1 MMRDKNRTKEY
12 FDEYIEEQIE
22 DFKEFMELLDDESVL
37 KERLPFLKETLFD
50 YKSEIIIARYSRGD
64 SIDEIVSDYN
74 ELLVFWKDTCNMESI
89 QGAYEQSL
97 WYLSIG
103 ILLGEKESLKEIRK
117 TLEKN
122 KINDWLF
129 NFLLYFDGNNID
141 QISGEL
147 HGHKKY
153 QSLKKAICTLDRN
166 QLIHYL
172 EKEWYPG
179 FKDFGWYDS
188 HKNTKRGHNLY
199 FGYWCFEAGAIVK
212 LLKWDDSD
220 LKEQE
225 YYPYDLVHYK
235 E

>member
-1 MMRDKNRTKEY
+1 MRDKNKLKAY
-12 FDEYIEEQIE
+12 FDEYIEEEIE
-22 DFKEFMELLDDESVL
+22 DVKECEELLDDEGVL
-37 KERLPFLKETLFD
+37 KERLPLLKEMILESKL
-50 YKSEIIIARYSRGD
+50 YIITAKYSRGD
-64 SIDEIVSDYN
+64 SINEMISDYN
-74 ELLVFWKDTCNMESI
+74 EMLDLWKETCNLDYI
-89 QGAYEQSL
+89 KGAYEKSL
-97 WYLSIG
+97 WFISIG
-103 ILLGEKESLKEIRK
+103 ILLGEKESLQEIRK
-117 TLEKN
+117 TFEKN

-129 NFLLYFDGNNID
+129 NFLLYFNGNNID

-220 LKEQE
+220 LKEQQ
-225 YYPYDLVHYK
+225 YYPYDLVHCK

>member
-1 MMRDKNRTKEY
+1 MRDKTKSKEY
-12 FDEYIEEQIE
+12 FDEYIEKQIKNY
-22 DFKEFMELLDDESVL
+22 KEFKELLDDDRVLEERLQLL
-37 KERLPFLKETLFD
+37 KEMIFD
-50 YKSEIIIARYSRGD
+50 YKSEIVIARYSRGD

-74 ELLVFWKDTCNMESI
+74 ELLVFWKATCNMESI

-129 NFLLYFDGNNID
+129 NFLLYFNGNNID
-141 QISGEL
+141 QIRGEL
-147 HGHKKY
+147 LGHKKY
-153 QSLKKAICTLDRN
+153 QSLKKAICTLDRK

-172 EKEWYPG
+172 DKEWYPG

-212 LLKWDDSD
+212 LLKWNDSD
-220 LKEQE
+220 FKEQQ

>member
-12 FDEYIEEQIE
+12 FDEYIEEQIG
-22 DFKEFMELLDDESVL
+22 DFKEFKELLDDESVL
-37 KERLPFLKETLFD
+37 KERLPLLKTKLFE
-50 YKSEIIIARYSRGD
+50 YKLEIIAAKYSRGD
-64 SIDEIVSDYN
+64 SMNEIVSDYN
-74 ELLVFWKDTCNMESI
+74 EMLEFWREICNLDRI
-89 QGAYEQSL
+89 KVIYEGGLWFISL
-97 WYLSIG
+97 G
-103 ILLGEKESLKEIRK
+103 ILLGQKESLQEIRK

-122 KINDWLF
+122 KINDWLL
-129 NFLLYFDGNNID
+129 NFLLYYNGNNID

-153 QSLKKAICTLDRN
+153 QSLKKAVCTLDTK
-166 QLIHYL
+166 QLIYYL

-220 LKEQE
+220 LKEQQ